1 MEEYN
6 QYVSAVNKIF
16 DYLDKMKTGWNSL
29 DNINYIESIE
39 EYKNIVINNAPKF
52 KSSVTPPEEKEVEAI
67 GND

>member
-29 DNINYIESIE
+29 DNRNYLDKYMMPNLVEK
-39 EYKNIVINNAPKF
+39 KN
-52 KSSVTPPEEKEVEAI
+52 
-67 GND
+67 